1 MTMMEAALAYARRGW
16 AVFPLGVQ
24 SKEPAVKGA
33 YKAATRDEVQVRRW
47 WQHVP
52 EGNIGLA
59 TGAVSGLWVLD
70 IDGPEGEASFAQL
83 VDEHDEEL
91 AETLMASTG
100 KGYHLYWRMPQG
112 AEQGRRIG
120 VRPGIDIIGGQ
131 GYLVAPPSVHPS
143 GRVYRWLNPEAVPLQ
158 APQWLFD
165 LQRPRTAS
173 TGAPRIRAPR
183 MRPEGVDAP
192 EGIQDARRYLGGV
205 VRRAVA
211 DVVGAGEGQR
221 NVQLFRAAAWV
232 VSVAAGLG
240 QDASSAL
247 GDLYRAAQVAGLEDE
262 EIERTLDS
270 AASKGLRSP
279 MRGGSHG

>member
-70 IDGPEGEASFAQL
+70 IDGLEGEASFAAL
-83 VDEHDEEL
+83 VEEHEGEL

-143 GRVYRWLNPEAVPLQ
+143 GRKYRWLNPEAVPLQ
-158 APQWLFD
+158 APQWLFN
-165 LQRPRTAS
+165 LERPRTAP

-192 EGIQDARRYLGGV
+192 EGIQDARRYLDGV
-205 VRRAVA
+205 IRRAVTQVA
-211 DVVGAGEGQR
+211 YAVEGGR
-221 NVQLFRAAAWV
+221 NDQLYRQAVWAA
-232 VSVAAGLG
+232 SVAAGLG
-240 QDASSAL
+240 SGMGEVEASL
-247 GDLYRAAQVAGLEDE
+247 RHAAERAGLEGDE
-262 EIERTLDS
+262 IDKT
-270 AASKGLRSP
+270 LRSAMLAGAKNP
-279 MRGGSHG
+279 MRGGR

>member
-24 SKEPAVKGA
+24 SKEPAIKGA

-47 WQHVP
+47 WEHVP

-70 IDGPEGEASFAQL
+70 IDGLEGEASFAAL
-83 VDEHDEEL
+83 VEEHDGEL
-91 AETLMASTG
+91 GETLMASTG

-158 APQWLFD
+158 APQWLFN
-165 LQRPRTAS
+165 LQRPRTAP

-192 EGIQDARRYLGGV
+192 EGIQDARRYLDGV
-205 VRRAVA
+205 IRRAVTQVTYA
-211 DVVGAGEGQR
+211 AEGGR
-221 NVQLFRAAAWV
+221 NDQLYRQAVWAA
-232 VSVAAGLG
+232 SVAAGLG
-240 QDASSAL
+240 SGMGDVEASL
-247 GDLYRAAQVAGLEDE
+247 RHAAERAGLEGDE
-262 EIERTLDS
+262 IDKT
-270 AASKGLRSP
+270 LRSAMLAGAKNP
-279 MRGGSHG
+279 MRGGR

>member
-47 WQHVP
+47 WEHVP
-52 EGNIGLA
+52 ESNIGLA

-83 VDEHDEEL
+83 VGEHDDEL

-165 LQRPRTAS
+165 LQRPRAAP

-183 MRPEGVDAP
+183 MRPEGVEAP
-192 EGIQDARRYLGGV
+192 EGIQDARRYLDGV
-205 VRRAVA
+205 IRRAVTQVA
-211 DVVGAGEGQR
+211 YAVEGGR
-221 NVQLFRAAAWV
+221 NDQLYRQAVWAA
-232 VSVAAGLG
+232 SVAAGLG
-240 QDASSAL
+240 SGMGEVEASL
-247 GDLYRAAQVAGLEDE
+247 RHAARRAGLEDH
-262 EIERTLDS
+262 EIDNT
-270 AASKGLRSP
+270 LRSAMLAGAKNP
-279 MRGGSHG
+279 MRGGR